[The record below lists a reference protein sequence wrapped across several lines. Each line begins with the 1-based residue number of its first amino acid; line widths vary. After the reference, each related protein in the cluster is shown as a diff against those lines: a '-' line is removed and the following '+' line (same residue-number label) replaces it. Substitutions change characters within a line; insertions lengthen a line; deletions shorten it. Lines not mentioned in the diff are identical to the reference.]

1 MKKFLSLVLALVM
14 TMSLVTVSAGAK
26 DFTDNDKITYDEAVA
41 VMSAAKVIDGYAE
54 GDFRPTNTLTRGAAA
69 KIICNL
75 ILGPTTASALVAD
88 AAPYKDVPTNS
99 TFAGYIAYCQK
110 EGIISGYADGTF
122 KPGNTLTGYA
132 FMKMLLGAL
141 GYDSAIEGYTGANW
155 SIAVA
160 KQAINAGLNNS
171 LKGSFNGVKAVTRE
185 EACLYAFNT
194 LKATMVEYD
203 NRIVV
208 GEGSSA
214 VAISGVRKDL
224 TWNKGTLNDGKIK
237 KDGYVQF
244 GEQYF
249 EKLTRTDDTDDFGRP
264 SNKWTYDKKDIGTYV
279 NYDLLVS
286 EYTTK
291 VKGGD
296 VYSDIGST
304 AADYDLTYWVDGV
317 KETNAKTIKTQS
329 SQIAKK
335 NDDTMFTSGK
345 GVLTQIFVDNDSE
358 DLTIVEINTYLAE
371 TDDYNE
377 KKETLKFN
385 EIYGDITVKDVDLDD
400 IPSIKDYKD
409 GDMVLL
415 TIADGEVKT
424 ITPAE
429 TVKNVE
435 LDEFS
440 RKDVDAYVVTGKT
453 QYDFAKTGKA
463 TYSLGNDVLTAYDK
477 NNLDDTTYNL
487 YLDSYGYLIGIEEV
501 DGDDQYVFI
510 TAYEKYSSY
519 LTSKLTDA
527 SAIFADGTQKTIKVD
542 LKKSFEN
549 TYVDSNNKE
558 QPIYSGWTGSGD
570 RNVNLWFKYTVKDE
584 DTYRLELA
592 TKQFHDDRDD
602 TKNDIVMTID
612 SKHPAQ
618 KATVIPANTDP
629 KKQNNF
635 FYGNADTTYIT
646 VNVDEMDGDVVIDD
660 VENVT
665 TGIKNVSI
673 DVYST
678 GKVLKEAKVESKFD
692 SKKNTAA
699 QGIYTVYDGGYAVAS
714 IVIGDDGATSDKFA
728 FLYGAAKKESYNKS
742 EKLYTWVMDAIVG
755 GEKTTITFK
764 SELPSTMTDAAK
776 AGELYKVSYNKDGY
790 ATEATLAQHG
800 SDYVWVDD
808 YAKDPT
814 KKDIVKTTFGTSSQ
828 PKVDLT
834 ADGDT
839 LWITEQGNNRGI
851 VLADNCPAVIVE
863 QKTSSGNEVDKVVE
877 YASVAKAIKA
887 LDNYDSKT
895 DGVKNFDGTIIVMLK
910 DGIATSVILTDTVEK
925 VDHKKEDTV
934 AGVTASL
941 KTSADGKGLTLHVTG
956 MTTETVTYK
965 VIATDIRSQNSA
977 VVKTGD
983 IKAEYTKVVDVTDST
998 MSYAVEVTVD
1008 GKTMT
1013 VSL

>member
-160 KQAINAGLNNS
+160 KQAINAGLNKS
-171 LKGSFNGVKAVTRE
+171 LKGSFNGTKAVTRE

-249 EKLTRTDDTDDFGRP
+249 EKLVRTDDTDDFGRP
-264 SNKWTYDKKDIGTYV
+264 ASKWTYDKKDIGTYV

-317 KETNAKTIKTQS
+317 KETDAKKIKAQA

-335 NDDTMFTSGK
+335 NDDKMGGSGK
-345 GVLTQIFVDNDSE
+345 GVLTQIFVDNDDE

-385 EIYGDITVKDVDLDD
+385 EIYGYGSVDDVELDD
-400 IPSIKDYKD
+400 IASIKDYKD

-463 TYSLGNDVLTAYDK
+463 SYSLGNDVLTAYDK

-487 YLDSYGYLIGIEEV
+487 YLDSYGYLIGIEKV

-549 TYVDSNNKE
+549 TDKSGKE
-558 QPIYSGWTGSGD
+558 IYGGWTGSGD

-584 DTYRLELA
+584 NTYRLELA
-592 TKQFHDDRDD
+592 TKQFHDDRGEKETSDV
-602 TKNDIVMTID
+602 VMTVD

-618 KATVIPANTDP
+618 KATSIPSGANVAMKD
-629 KKQNNF
+629 NF

-646 VNVDEMDGDVVIDD
+646 VNVDEMDKDVVIDD

-673 DVYST
+673 DVYSRA
-678 GKVLKEAKVESKFD
+678 KALKEAKLTSSAHV
-692 SKKNTAA
+692 AH
-699 QGIYTVYDGGYAVAS
+699 GIYTVYDGGYAVAS

-728 FLYGAAKKESYNKS
+728 FLYGAAKKESYSKS
-742 EKLYTWVMDAIVG
+742 EKLYTWVMDAIVDG
-755 GEKTTITFK
+755 QKTTITFK
-764 SELPSTMTDAAK
+764 SELPSTMTDAAE
-776 AGELYKVSYNKDGY
+776 AGELYKISYNKDGY

-800 SDYVWVDD
+800 SDYVWVDE
-808 YAKDPT
+808 YKNDPT
-814 KKDIVKTTFGTSSQ
+814 AKDIVKTTFGTSSQ

-839 LWITEQGNNRGI
+839 LWITNTTSNRGI

-887 LDNYDSKT
+887 LDNY
-895 DGVKNFDGTIIVMLK
+895 GAAKNFDGTIIVTLK
-910 DGIATSVILTDTVEK
+910 DGIATSVILTDTVVK

-941 KTSADGKGLTLHVTG
+941 KTSADGKGLTLRVTG
-956 MTTETVTYK
+956 MTAGDEVSYK

-977 VVKTGD
+977 VVKSGD
-983 IKAEYTKVVDVTDST
+983 ITNEYTKVVDVTDST
-998 MSYAVEVTVD
+998 MSYAVDVTIN
-1008 GKTMT
+1008 GKTVT

>member
-88 AAPYKDVPTNS
+88 AAPYKDVPTTNP
-99 TFAGYIAYCQK
+99 FAGYIAYCQK

-122 KPGNTLTGYA
+122 KPANTLTGYA

-171 LKGSFNGVKAVTRE
+171 LKGSFNGVKTVTRE

-249 EKLTRTDDTDDFGRP
+249 EKLVRTDDTDDFGRP
-264 SNKWTYDKKDIGTYV
+264 ASKWTYDKKDIGTYV

-317 KETNAKTIKTQS
+317 KETDAKKIKAQS

-335 NDDTMFTSGK
+335 NDDTMLTSGK
-345 GVLTQIFVDNDSE
+345 GALTQIFVDNDDE

-385 EIYGDITVKDVDLDD
+385 EIYGYGSVDDVELDD
-400 IPSIKDYKD
+400 IASIKDYKD

-463 TYSLGNDVLTAYDK
+463 SYSLGNDVLTAYDK

-487 YLDSYGYLIGIEEV
+487 YLDSYGYLIGIEKV

-549 TYVDSNNKE
+549 TDKDGKE
-558 QPIYSGWTGSGD
+558 IYAGWTGSGD

-584 DTYRLELA
+584 NTYRLELA
-592 TKQFHDDRDD
+592 TKQFHDNRGEKETSDV
-602 TKNDIVMTID
+602 VMTID

-618 KATVIPANTDP
+618 KATSIPSGANAAMKD
-629 KKQNNF
+629 NF

-646 VNVDEMDGDVVIDD
+646 VNVDEMDKDVVIDD

-673 DVYST
+673 DVYS
-678 GKVLKEAKVESKFD
+678 KAKALKEAKLTSSAHV
-692 SKKNTAA
+692 AH
-699 QGIYTVYDGGYAVAS
+699 GIYTVYDGGYAVAS

-728 FLYGAAKKESYNKS
+728 FLYGAAKKESYSKS
-742 EKLYTWVMDAIVG
+742 EKLYTWVMDAIVDG
-755 GEKTTITFK
+755 QKTTITFK
-764 SELPSTMTDAAK
+764 SELPSTMTDAAE
-776 AGELYKVSYNKDGY
+776 AGELYKISYNKDGY

-800 SDYVWVDD
+800 SDYVWVDEYKD
-808 YAKDPT
+808 DPT
-814 KKDIVKTTFGTSSQ
+814 AKDIVKTTFGTSSQ
-828 PKVDLT
+828 SKVDLT

-839 LWITEQGNNRGI
+839 LWITNATSNRGI
-851 VLADNCPAVIVE
+851 VLADNCPAIIVE

-887 LDNYDSKT
+887 LDNY
-895 DGVKNFDGTIIVMLK
+895 GAAKNFDGTIIVTLK
-910 DGIATSVILTDTVEK
+910 DGVATSVILTDTVVK

>member
-88 AAPYKDVPTNS
+88 AAPYKDVPTTNP
-99 TFAGYIAYCQK
+99 FAGYIAYCQK

-122 KPGNTLTGYA
+122 KPAATLTGYA

-160 KQAINAGLNNS
+160 KQAINAGLNKS

-264 SNKWTYDKKDIGTYV
+264 ASKWTYDKKDVGTYV

-317 KETNAKTIKTQS
+317 KETDAKKIKAQS

-335 NDDTMFTSGK
+335 NDDTMLTSGK
-345 GVLTQIFVDNDSE
+345 GALTQIFVDNDDE

-385 EIYGDITVKDVDLDD
+385 EIYGYGSVDDVELDD
-400 IPSIKDYKD
+400 IASIKDYKD

-463 TYSLGNDVLTAYDK
+463 SYSLGNDVLTAYDK

-487 YLDSYGYLIGIEEV
+487 YLDSYGYLIGIEKV

-549 TYVDSNNKE
+549 TDKDGKE
-558 QPIYSGWTGSGD
+558 IYAGWTGSGD

-584 DTYRLELA
+584 NTYRLELA
-592 TKQFHDDRDD
+592 TKQFHDNRGEKETSDV
-602 TKNDIVMTID
+602 VMTID

-618 KATVIPANTDP
+618 KATSIPSGANAAMKD
-629 KKQNNF
+629 NF

-646 VNVDEMDGDVVIDD
+646 VNVDEMDKDVVIDD

-673 DVYST
+673 DVYS
-678 GKVLKEAKVESKFD
+678 KAKALKEAKLTSSAHV
-692 SKKNTAA
+692 AH
-699 QGIYTVYDGGYAVAS
+699 GIYTVYDGGYAVAS

-728 FLYGAAKKESYNKS
+728 FLYGAAKKESYSKS
-742 EKLYTWVMDAIVG
+742 EKLYTWVMDAIVDG
-755 GEKTTITFK
+755 QKTTITFK
-764 SELPSTMTDAAK
+764 SELPSTMTDAAE
-776 AGELYKVSYNKDGY
+776 AGELYKISYNKDGY

-800 SDYVWVDD
+800 SDYVWVDEYKD
-808 YAKDPT
+808 DPT
-814 KKDIVKTTFGTSSQ
+814 AKDIVKTTFGTSSQ
-828 PKVDLT
+828 SKVDLT

-839 LWITEQGNNRGI
+839 LWITNATSNRGI
-851 VLADNCPAVIVE
+851 VLADNCPAIIVE

-887 LDNYDSKT
+887 LDNY
-895 DGVKNFDGTIIVMLK
+895 GAAKNFDGTIIVTLK
-910 DGIATSVILTDTVEK
+910 DGVATSVILTDTVVK

>member
-88 AAPYKDVPTNS
+88 AAPYKDVPTTNP
-99 TFAGYIAYCQK
+99 FAGYIAYCQK

-122 KPGNTLTGYA
+122 KPANTLTGYA

-171 LKGSFNGVKAVTRE
+171 LKGSFNGVKTVTRE

-264 SNKWTYDKKDIGTYV
+264 ASKWTYDKKDVGTYV

-317 KETNAKTIKTQS
+317 KETDAKKIKAQS

-335 NDDTMFTSGK
+335 NDDTMLTSGK
-345 GVLTQIFVDNDSE
+345 GALTQIFVDNDDE

-385 EIYGDITVKDVDLDD
+385 EIYGYGSVDDVELDD
-400 IPSIKDYKD
+400 IASIKDYKD

-463 TYSLGNDVLTAYDK
+463 SYSLGNDVLTA
-477 NNLDDTTYNL
+477 T
-487 YLDSYGYLIGIEEV
+487 
-501 DGDDQYVFI
+501 
-510 TAYEKYSSY
+510 
-519 LTSKLTDA
+519 
-527 SAIFADGTQKTIKVD
+527 
-542 LKKSFEN
+542 
-549 TYVDSNNKE
+549 
-558 QPIYSGWTGSGD
+558 
-570 RNVNLWFKYTVKDE
+570 
-584 DTYRLELA
+584 
-592 TKQFHDDRDD
+592 
-602 TKNDIVMTID
+602 
-612 SKHPAQ
+612 
-618 KATVIPANTDP
+618 
-629 KKQNNF
+629 
-635 FYGNADTTYIT
+635 
-646 VNVDEMDGDVVIDD
+646 
-660 VENVT
+660 
-665 TGIKNVSI
+665 
-673 DVYST
+673 
-678 GKVLKEAKVESKFD
+678 
-692 SKKNTAA
+692 
-699 QGIYTVYDGGYAVAS
+699 
-714 IVIGDDGATSDKFA
+714 
-728 FLYGAAKKESYNKS
+728 
-742 EKLYTWVMDAIVG
+742 
-755 GEKTTITFK
+755 
-764 SELPSTMTDAAK
+764 
-776 AGELYKVSYNKDGY
+776 
-790 ATEATLAQHG
+790 
-800 SDYVWVDD
+800 
-808 YAKDPT
+808 
-814 KKDIVKTTFGTSSQ
+814 
-828 PKVDLT
+828 
-834 ADGDT
+834 
-839 LWITEQGNNRGI
+839 
-851 VLADNCPAVIVE
+851 
-863 QKTSSGNEVDKVVE
+863 
-877 YASVAKAIKA
+877 
-887 LDNYDSKT
+887 
-895 DGVKNFDGTIIVMLK
+895 
-910 DGIATSVILTDTVEK
+910 
-925 VDHKKEDTV
+925 
-934 AGVTASL
+934 
-941 KTSADGKGLTLHVTG
+941 
-956 MTTETVTYK
+956 
-965 VIATDIRSQNSA
+965 
-977 VVKTGD
+977 
-983 IKAEYTKVVDVTDST
+983 
-998 MSYAVEVTVD
+998 
-1008 GKTMT
+1008 
-1013 VSL
+1013 

>member
-1 MKKFLSLVLALVM
+1 MKKILTLVLALVM

-26 DFTDNDKITYDEAVA
+26 DFTDSSKINYDEAVA
-41 VMSAAKVIDGYAE
+41 VMSAVKVIDGYAE
-54 GDFRPTNTLTRGAAA
+54 GDFRPSTTLTRGAAA

-75 ILGPTTASALVAD
+75 ILGPITASALVAD
-88 AAPYKDVPTNS
+88 AAPYKDVPTNH

-110 EGIISGYADGTF
+110 TGIISGYADGTF
-122 KPGNTLTGYA
+122 KPANSLTGYA

-141 GYDSAIEGYTGANW
+141 GYKAEQEGYTGPNW
-155 SIAVA
+155 SIQVA
-160 KQAINAGLNNS
+160 KRAMNIGLKDG
-171 LKGSFNGVKAVTRE
+171 LIGDFNGVKAVTRE

-194 LKATMVEYD
+194 LQATMVEYNKNSTVTVGNITIKEQSDAKEMANTAKTETIKDD
-203 NRIVV
+203 N
-208 GEGSSA
+208 
-214 VAISGVRKDL
+214 KM
-224 TWNKGTLNDGKIK
+224 
-237 KDGYVQF
+237 QF
-244 GEQYF
+244 AEKYF
-249 EKLTRTDDTDDFGRP
+249 EDLKLEKGSDDFGRP
-264 SNKWTYDKKDIGTYV
+264 ANKWTYDKKDIGTYV

-317 KETNAKTIKTQS
+317 KETDAKKIKAQS

-345 GVLTQIFVDNDSE
+345 GALTQIFVDNDDE
-358 DLTIVEINTYLAE
+358 DLTIVEINTYLAK

-377 KKETLKFN
+377 KKETLKFDK
-385 EIYGDITVKDVDLDD
+385 IYGYGSVDDVELDD
-400 IPSIKDYKD
+400 IASIKDYKD

-463 TYSLGNDVLTAYDK
+463 SYSLGNDVLTAYDD

-487 YLDSYGYLIGIEEV
+487 YLDSYGYLIGIEKV
-501 DGDDQYVFI
+501 DDDDQYVFI

-527 SAIFADGTQKTIKVD
+527 NAIFADGTQKTIKVD

-549 TYVDSNNKE
+549 TYVDTNKE
-558 QPIYSGWTGSGD
+558 VKPIYGGWEKDGA

-584 DTYRLELA
+584 NTYRLELA

-646 VNVDEMDGDVVIDD
+646 VNVDEMGGDVVIDD
-660 VENVT
+660 VDNVT

-673 DVYST
+673 DVYSIA
-678 GKVLKEAKVESKFD
+678 KAKKEAKASSATNVSH
-692 SKKNTAA
+692 
-699 QGIYTVYDGGYAVAS
+699 GIYTVYDGGYAVAS

-764 SELPSTMTDAAK
+764 SELPSTMTDAAE
-776 AGELYKVSYNKDGY
+776 AGDLYKVSYNKDGY
-790 ATEATLAQHG
+790 ATEATPAQYD

>member
-26 DFTDNDKITYDEAVA
+26 DFTDSSKITYDEAVA

-160 KQAINAGLNNS
+160 KQAINAGLNKS
-171 LKGSFNGVKAVTRE
+171 LKGSFNGTKAVTRE

-214 VAISGVRKDL
+214 VAVSGVRKDL

-249 EKLTRTDDTDDFGRP
+249 EKLVRTDDTDDFGRP
-264 SNKWTYDKKDIGTYV
+264 ASKWTYDKKDIGTYV

-317 KETNAKTIKTQS
+317 KETDAKKIKAQA

-335 NDDTMFTSGK
+335 NDDKMGGSGK
-345 GVLTQIFVDNDSE
+345 GVLTQIFVDNDDE

-385 EIYGDITVKDVDLDD
+385 EIYGYGSVDDVELDD
-400 IPSIKDYKD
+400 IASIKDYKD

-463 TYSLGNDVLTAYDK
+463 SYSLGNDVLTAYDK

-487 YLDSYGYLIGIEEV
+487 YLDSYGYLIGIEKV

-549 TYVDSNNKE
+549 TDKSGKE
-558 QPIYSGWTGSGD
+558 IYGGWTGSGD

-584 DTYRLELA
+584 NTYRLELA
-592 TKQFHDDRDD
+592 TKQFHDDRGEKETSDV
-602 TKNDIVMTID
+602 VMTID

-618 KATVIPANTDP
+618 KATSIPSGANVAMKD
-629 KKQNNF
+629 NF

-646 VNVDEMDGDVVIDD
+646 VNVDEMDKDVVIDD

-673 DVYST
+673 DVYSRA
-678 GKVLKEAKVESKFD
+678 KALKEAKLTSSAHV
-692 SKKNTAA
+692 AH
-699 QGIYTVYDGGYAVAS
+699 GIYTVYDGGYAVAS

-764 SELPSTMTDAAK
+764 SELPSTMTDAAE
-776 AGELYKVSYNKDGY
+776 AGNLYKVSYNKDGY
-790 ATEATLAQHG
+790 ATEATLAQYD
-800 SDYVWVDD
+800 SDYVYVDD
-808 YAKDPT
+808 YAQDPT
-814 KKDIVKTTFGTSSQ
+814 KKDIVKSTFSSG
-828 PKVDLT
+828 VDLT

-887 LDNYDSKT
+887 LDNYDTKN
-895 DGVKNFDGTIIVMLK
+895 DKVKNFDGTIIVTLK

-934 AGVTASL
+934 NGVTASL
-941 KTSADGKGLTLHVTG
+941 SVKSGDLTLTIAG
-956 MTTETVTYK
+956 YTDEEISYK

-977 VVKTGD
+977 VVNNGTV
-983 IKAEYTKVVDVTDST
+983 TKNGDVTALASAKMSND
-998 MSYAVEVTVD
+998 MSYSVEVTVN

>member
-26 DFTDNDKITYDEAVA
+26 DFTDNSKITYDEAVA

-264 SNKWTYDKKDIGTYV
+264 ASKWTYDKKDVGTYV

-291 VKGGD
+291 VKGGN
-296 VYSDIGST
+296 VYSDIGSV

-317 KETNAKTIKTQS
+317 KLEKNDVKTQAS
-329 SQIAKK
+329 YIAKK
-335 NDDTMFTSGK
+335 NDDKMGDSGN
-345 GVLTQIFVDNDSE
+345 GVLTQIFVDNDADE
-358 DLTIVEINTYLAE
+358 LTIVEINTYLAK

-385 EIYGDITVKDVDLDD
+385 EIYGYGDVKLTKKLVKAVEAVELDD
-400 IPSIKDYKD
+400 IASIKDYKD

-415 TIADGEVKT
+415 TIANGEVKT

-429 TVKNVE
+429 TVKGTE
-435 LDEFS
+435 IDEFS
-440 RKDVDAYVVTGKT
+440 K
-453 QYDFAKTGKA
+453 
-463 TYSLGNDVLTAYDK
+463 
-477 NNLDDTTYNL
+477 
-487 YLDSYGYLIGIEEV
+487 
-501 DGDDQYVFI
+501 
-510 TAYEKYSSY
+510 
-519 LTSKLTDA
+519 
-527 SAIFADGTQKTIKVD
+527 
-542 LKKSFEN
+542 
-549 TYVDSNNKE
+549 
-558 QPIYSGWTGSGD
+558 
-570 RNVNLWFKYTVKDE
+570 
-584 DTYRLELA
+584 
-592 TKQFHDDRDD
+592 
-602 TKNDIVMTID
+602 
-612 SKHPAQ
+612 
-618 KATVIPANTDP
+618 
-629 KKQNNF
+629 
-635 FYGNADTTYIT
+635 
-646 VNVDEMDGDVVIDD
+646 
-660 VENVT
+660 
-665 TGIKNVSI
+665 
-673 DVYST
+673 
-678 GKVLKEAKVESKFD
+678 
-692 SKKNTAA
+692 
-699 QGIYTVYDGGYAVAS
+699 
-714 IVIGDDGATSDKFA
+714 
-728 FLYGAAKKESYNKS
+728 
-742 EKLYTWVMDAIVG
+742 
-755 GEKTTITFK
+755 
-764 SELPSTMTDAAK
+764 
-776 AGELYKVSYNKDGY
+776 
-790 ATEATLAQHG
+790 
-800 SDYVWVDD
+800 
-808 YAKDPT
+808 
-814 KKDIVKTTFGTSSQ
+814 
-828 PKVDLT
+828 
-834 ADGDT
+834 
-839 LWITEQGNNRGI
+839 
-851 VLADNCPAVIVE
+851 
-863 QKTSSGNEVDKVVE
+863 
-877 YASVAKAIKA
+877 
-887 LDNYDSKT
+887 
-895 DGVKNFDGTIIVMLK
+895 
-910 DGIATSVILTDTVEK
+910 
-925 VDHKKEDTV
+925 
-934 AGVTASL
+934 
-941 KTSADGKGLTLHVTG
+941 
-956 MTTETVTYK
+956 
-965 VIATDIRSQNSA
+965 
-977 VVKTGD
+977 
-983 IKAEYTKVVDVTDST
+983 
-998 MSYAVEVTVD
+998 
-1008 GKTMT
+1008 
-1013 VSL
+1013 

>member
-88 AAPYKDVPTNS
+88 AAPYKDVPTTNP
-99 TFAGYIAYCQK
+99 FAGYIAYCQK

-122 KPGNTLTGYA
+122 KPANTLTGYA

-171 LKGSFNGVKAVTRE
+171 LKGSFNGVKTVTRE

-237 KDGYVQF
+237 KDGDVQF

-264 SNKWTYDKKDIGTYV
+264 ASKWTYDKKDVGTYV

-317 KETNAKTIKTQS
+317 KETDAKKIKAQS

-335 NDDTMFTSGK
+335 NDDTMLTSGK
-345 GVLTQIFVDNDSE
+345 GALTQIFVDNDDE

-385 EIYGDITVKDVDLDD
+385 EIYGYGSVDDVELDD
-400 IPSIKDYKD
+400 IASIKDYKD

-463 TYSLGNDVLTAYDK
+463 SYSLGNDVLTAYDK

-487 YLDSYGYLIGIEEV
+487 YLDSYGYLIGIEKV

-549 TYVDSNNKE
+549 TDKDGKE
-558 QPIYSGWTGSGD
+558 IYAGWTGSGD

-584 DTYRLELA
+584 NTYRLELA
-592 TKQFHDDRDD
+592 TKQFHDNRGEKETSDV
-602 TKNDIVMTID
+602 VMTID

-618 KATVIPANTDP
+618 KATSIPSGANAAMKD
-629 KKQNNF
+629 NF

-646 VNVDEMDGDVVIDD
+646 VNVDEMDKDVVIDD

-673 DVYST
+673 DVYS
-678 GKVLKEAKVESKFD
+678 KAKALKEAKLTSSAHV
-692 SKKNTAA
+692 AH
-699 QGIYTVYDGGYAVAS
+699 GIYTVYDGGYAVAS

-728 FLYGAAKKESYNKS
+728 FLYGAAKKESYSKS
-742 EKLYTWVMDAIVG
+742 EKLYTWVMDAIVDG
-755 GEKTTITFK
+755 QKTTITFK
-764 SELPSTMTDAAK
+764 SELPSTMTDAAE
-776 AGELYKVSYNKDGY
+776 AGELYKISYNKDGY

-800 SDYVWVDD
+800 SDYVWVDEYKD
-808 YAKDPT
+808 DPT
-814 KKDIVKTTFGTSSQ
+814 AKDIVKTTFGTSSQ
-828 PKVDLT
+828 SKVDLT

-839 LWITEQGNNRGI
+839 LWITNATSNRGI
-851 VLADNCPAVIVE
+851 VLADNCPAIIVE

-887 LDNYDSKT
+887 LDNY
-895 DGVKNFDGTIIVMLK
+895 GAAKNFDGTIIVTLK
-910 DGIATSVILTDTVEK
+910 DGVATSVILTDTVVK